1 MSTTDADQLQALK
14 AQFDALLE
22 NRVGVLLGEVKAI
35 QELTRR
41 IAALEADIHRN
52 QELSGPL
59 RTEAAGLESDN
70 KALRTKVDQLKD
82 HVGKMRAMKKELM
95 SNLTTLKSELE

>member
-1 MSTTDADQLQALK
+1 MSTADSEQLRALK

-22 NRVGVLLGEVKAI
+22 GRIGDLLGQVRAI

-41 IAALEADIHRN
+41 ISA
-52 QELSGPL
+52 
-59 RTEAAGLESDN
+59 TEAEIRRNEELTAPMEAELGSLTQENQGLQ
-70 KALRTKVDQLKD
+70 ARVTQLKD
-82 HVGKMRAMKKELM
+82 HVGTMRAMKKELM